1 MHSAT
6 LPPDLRTIARE
17 ATRNGSTFAPQRTA
31 SIIGLGHWSPAEVVP
46 NSALAGRLGVD
57 DAWIVKRTGVQ
68 TRRRAAPSERLS
80 DMATWAARRALSDAG
95 LEPND
100 IDLVLV
106 ATMSQDEITPNTAP
120 LVAHELGAERAG
132 AMDIGAACSGFLAAL
147 RMAAGQIET
156 GRADKILVIGAEA
169 LTRLLDFDDPKTAHL
184 FGDGAGAVVLG
195 ADGAGAIG
203 PITLAAD
210 GSLGPAITCSYEDRV
225 IRMDGHSTYQTAVK
239 RLCEAT
245 VAAVARAGME
255 LDDVDLFV
263 YHQANGRII
272 RAVGERL
279 DLEPAKVADYVA
291 HMANT
296 SAASIPL
303 TLSLLREDNR
313 LRAGQKV
320 LVAAIGAGFTWGA
333 GIVEWGIA

>member
-31 SIIGLGHWSPAEVVP
+31 SIVGLGHFSPAEVVP

-80 DMATWAARRALSDAG
+80 DMATWAARRALNDAG
-95 LEPND
+95 VGPYE

-184 FGDGAGAVVLG
+184 FGDGAGAVLLG
-195 ADGAGAIG
+195 ADGAGQIG

-210 GSLGPAITCSYEDRV
+210 GSLGPAITCSFEDRL

-239 RLCEAT
+239 RLSEAT
-245 VAAVARAGME
+245 VSAVARAGME
-255 LDDVDLFV
+255 LEDVDLFV

-313 LRAGQKV
+313 LRPGQKV
-320 LVAAIGAGFTWGA
+320 LIAAIGAGFTWGA